1 MVNIQRISY
10 FFFIKQSEIQ
20 LSSQSYQKQLIPQN
34 GVSEQVKDYIN
45 KNMFDQTLEP
55 GGGTKRPEFLL
66 CKYLVE

>member
-1 MVNIQRISY
+1 MVNFSRISY

-45 KNMFDQTLEP
+45 NNMFDQTLEP
-55 GGGTKRPEFLL
+55 GRGHQTP
-66 CKYLVE
+66 